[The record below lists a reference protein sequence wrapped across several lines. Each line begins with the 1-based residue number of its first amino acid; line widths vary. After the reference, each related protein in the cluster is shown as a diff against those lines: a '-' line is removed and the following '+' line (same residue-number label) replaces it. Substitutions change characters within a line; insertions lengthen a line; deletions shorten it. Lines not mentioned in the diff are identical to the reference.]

1 MTEVQSNNTV
11 AGAQA
16 AVALS
21 VLMTNQYN
29 FRKDKDTGNKR
40 PSLSLEFEVPS
51 AAGLVDVLQNGT
63 KEAVSFL
70 TELAAG
76 TYVGYIKGLVDNDLE
91 FSQEKLDAI
100 LAEKPLTIQMLAT
113 LPRSE
118 RSSANKDDIDNFAAT
133 YRAVMAEVL
142 GIEQEKVDVAADIFA
157 QRLKP
162 VLAKPKMLEK
172 LKGYLASFADVLDE
186 ASAAEHEKAITWFA
200 ARFDEL
206 LSANLDENA
215 I

>member
-1 MTEVQSNNTV
+1 MSEAQQTNV
-11 AGAQA
+11 AGTQA
-16 AVALS
+16 GAALS

-51 AAGLVDVLQNGT
+51 AAGLVDVLQNGS

-76 TYVGYIKGLVDNDLE
+76 TFVGYIKGLVDNDLD

-118 RSSANKDDIDNFAAT
+118 RSSANKEDIDNFAAT
-133 YRAVMAEVL
+133 YRGVMAQVL
-142 GIEQEKVDVAADIFA
+142 DIAQDKVDVAADIFA

-162 VLAKPKMLEK
+162 VLAKPRMLEK
-172 LKGYLASFADVLDE
+172 LKSYLASFAEVLDD
-186 ASAAEHEKAITWFA
+186 ASAAEHEKAITFFT